1 MKKLICFDLDDTLIY
16 SDKCHLTAYDYALK
30 EFKIKIKKPKFMV
43 SLFGM
48 PHRRLIEI
56 IAPEL
61 SKEQIEKTAKVHDYL
76 LVKKTYKYAK
86 QIPGAIKT
94 LEILKKYYNLAL
106 LSNCSHSNIIA
117 LLKGAKI
124 NRRYF
129 KLIIGNDDVKHGKPW
144 PDEIF
149 KAEHLDHSKPNF
161 MVGDSIYDMIAGK
174 RAGIKAI
181 GVLTGHT
188 SSMLLKKQGADY
200 VIKSVS
206 ELPKLL
212 KKINSKD

>member
-76 LVKKTYKYAK
+76 LIKKTYKYAK

-94 LEILKKYYNLAL
+94 LEILKKNYE
-106 LSNCSHSNIIA
+106 
-117 LLKGAKI
+117 
-124 NRRYF
+124 NRQRF
-129 KLIIGNDDVKHGKPW
+129 
-144 PDEIF
+144 
-149 KAEHLDHSKPNF
+149 
-161 MVGDSIYDMIAGK
+161 
-174 RAGIKAI
+174 IKES
-181 GVLTGHT
+181 L
-188 SSMLLKKQGADY
+188 
-200 VIKSVS
+200 
-206 ELPKLL
+206 
-212 KKINSKD
+212 